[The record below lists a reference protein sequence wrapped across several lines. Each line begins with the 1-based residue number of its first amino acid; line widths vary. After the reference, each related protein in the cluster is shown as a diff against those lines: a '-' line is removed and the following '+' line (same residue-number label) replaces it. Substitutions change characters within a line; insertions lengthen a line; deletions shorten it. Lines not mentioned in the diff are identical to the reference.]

1 MGAEHHPAV
10 VVVVV
15 RMAVAGYVEVAAV
28 VAVAAAA
35 CLARAVGVPPATS
48 AVVVVVD
55 CTQRTWRNLAEKN
68 GVFAKCLTGT
78 LLADWQIT
86 PFAEL
91 YPIVHCRVLH

>member
-1 MGAEHHPAV
+1 MGAEHHPAAA

-28 VAVAAAA
+28 VAAAAA
-35 CLARAVGVPPATS
+35 AAYLVQAVGVRPATS

-68 GVFAKCLTGT
+68 GVFANR
-78 LLADWQIT
+78 LLGDYTQC
-86 PFAEL
+86 AEL
-91 YPIVHCRVLH
+91 YPIVHCRVPH